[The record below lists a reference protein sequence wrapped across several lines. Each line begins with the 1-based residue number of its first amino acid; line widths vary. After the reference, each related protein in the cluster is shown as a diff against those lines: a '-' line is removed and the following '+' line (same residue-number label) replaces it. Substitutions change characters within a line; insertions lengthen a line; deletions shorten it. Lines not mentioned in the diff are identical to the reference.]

1 MLSCRNISRP
11 SSPAPAMA
19 AIAAAWRAANS
30 SRVKCSAITPLRDA
44 RHGSS
49 VSRIGRPG
57 YRRRWRL
64 GAPAGNIR
72 HDLFAEGDMDELNRL
87 TATEAAA
94 RIARGDL
101 TSEALVKACLAR
113 IEARESTVGAW
124 EYWNPEL
131 ALRQAR
137 ECDRVKPAGAL
148 HGVPIGFKDIID
160 TADMPTAFGSRVHLG
175 RRPTAD
181 AASVALAKEAG
192 GVVLGKTV
200 TTEFAG
206 RYPGKTS
213 NPHNRAHTPGGSS
226 SGSAAAVADFQV
238 PLAVGSQT
246 AGSMIRPASYCGVYG
261 FKPTFGAIPLV
272 GACHISESFDT
283 LGIMARSIDDAELFF
298 SVLMAQAVPKPGRR
312 MPKPPRLAFCR
323 TPYWDKATPA
333 GRAAIEGGAAKLAK
347 AGFSVTELKLPA
359 AFDAAQDL
367 IWNIISYDLARDL
380 AHEHFAHKEN
390 MSSPILSMFAH
401 GRSIPFADHVRR
413 KRDVERLRH
422 EITAVFADFDLI
434 YAPSSIGEADLGLT
448 ETGAVWFN
456 SIWHVMDLPCLTV
469 PAFTG
474 PTGLPI
480 GAQLVARRWDDYD
493 LLAHARRV
501 DEALK

>member
-1 MLSCRNISRP
+1 M
-11 SSPAPAMA
+11 PAPPPLHLLTA
-19 AIAAAWRAANS
+19 ATAARRIAAGELS
-30 SRVKCSAITPLRDA
+30 SE
-44 RHGSS
+44 
-49 VSRIGRPG
+49 
-57 YRRRWRL
+57 
-64 GAPAGNIR
+64 
-72 HDLFAEGDMDELNRL
+72 DLVR
-87 TATEAAA
+87 
-94 RIARGDL
+94 
-101 TSEALVKACLAR
+101 ACLAR
-113 IEARESTVGAW
+113 IEARE
-124 EYWNPEL
+124 PEVRAFVHL
-131 ALRQAR
+131 DAAAALRTAR
-137 ECDRVKPAGAL
+137 ERDKQPARGAL
-148 HGVPIGFKDIID
+148 HGVPIAVKDTIL
-160 TADMPTAFGSRVHLG
+160 TADMPTQYNSPIHTGAWPRL
-175 RRPTAD
+175 D
-181 AASVALAKEAG
+181 AACVTLARAAGAIVIGKTETLEFAAG
-192 GVVLGKTV
+192 GRLAAT
-200 TTEFAG
+200 
-206 RYPGKTS
+206 R
-213 NPHNRAHTPGGSS
+213 NPYDRARSPGGSS